1 MVGRRDDASI
11 VVAPTAIWYSN
22 CTGLAGSVS
31 VYAACQSTP
40 ASAQRWEER
49 IAVAQKQGMEALIEP
64 TIARWFPPDVV
75 NANPPYLDRVR
86 NMIGSTPVNGF
97 VGCAAALA
105 DHNYADA
112 VATVRRPVLFLVGEK
127 DGVNPAA
134 MRKLHQ
140 GLCLARVTSSSR
152 AQATS
157 PISLSRKGSTAPFA
171 SS

>member
-1 MVGRRDDASI
+1 
-11 VVAPTAIWYSN
+11 
-22 CTGLAGSVS
+22 
-31 VYAACQSTP
+31 
-40 ASAQRWEER
+40 
-49 IAVAQKQGMEALIEP
+49 MEALIEP